1 MIDFF
6 HVLVVFQRTSVKTYL
21 MLDSMMIMKITMV
34 LIQGQPVVMI
44 LKLVATRMR
53 LLKKLDQTSHQTF
66 AETTQVLDIG
76 K

>member
-1 MIDFF
+1 
-6 HVLVVFQRTSVKTYL
+6 

-34 LIQGQPVVMI
+34 LIQVQPAVMI

-53 LLKKLDQTSHQTF
+53 SLKKLDQTSHQTF
-66 AETTQVLDIG
+66 AETTQVLDTG